1 MALHFTFF
9 TQSSIHAGLRPAWPE
24 KEVKVDKDGL
34 VKALRLAKIST
45 IEAANAWLPQYL
57 DKHNARF
64 EHPAADATDAHRTV
78 QGDAQDLRRVC
89 AHHY

>member
-1 MALHFTFF
+1 MERVFQTL
-9 TQSSIHAGLRPAWPE
+9 QDR
-24 KEVKVDKDGL
+24 L

-45 IEAANAWLPQYL
+45 IESANAWLPQYL

-64 EHPAADATDAHRTV
+64 EHPAAAATDAHRTV